1 MATIEPLDAAGAAE
15 ALEALAELLHACVH
29 AGASV
34 NFVLPFPMQEARA
47 FWRDKALPAVAR
59 GQRRLLVA
67 RSGGR
72 IVGSVQL
79 DLATPPNQA
88 HRGDV
93 AKLLVHP
100 DARRQGIARALM
112 IALEA
117 LAAREGRWLLTLDTV
132 TGAAAEPLYLS
143 LGFEIAG
150 RIPDY
155 ALAPDASRFEA
166 TTVMF
171 KLLDKPP

>member
-1 MATIEPLDAAGAAE
+1 MATIEPLDATGAAQE
-15 ALEALAELLHACVH
+15 LEALAGLLHACVH

-34 NFVLPFPMQEARA
+34 NFVLPFPMEDARV
-47 FWRDKALPAVAR
+47 FWREKVFPAVAR
-59 GQRRLLVA
+59 GERRLLAA
-67 RSGGR
+67 RVGGR
-72 IVGSVQL
+72 VVGSVQL

-88 HRGDV
+88 HRAEV

-100 DARRQGIARALM
+100 EARRQGIARRLM
-112 IALEA
+112 ETLGAE
-117 LAAREGRWLLTLDTV
+117 AAREGRWLLTLDTV

-150 RIPDY
+150 RIPQY
-155 ALAPDASRFEA
+155 ALAPDGARLEA

-171 KLLDKPP
+171 KMLETRP